1 MGVILEQADTQLLI
15 VGIVAGLGGA
25 RGQRLD
31 EGGPIVAG
39 LEVGGRPV
47 DRLEGAQSHE
57 GVVEP
62 LEELVGRHGL
72 RAARGLDL
80 DGAVV
85 RRVHL
90 VMRGAVH
97 EGRGHEEELEP
108 VRVLEAVEEPPHVVA
123 VLVAVLGHGVA
134 VGIPRLEDELGGA
147 ELDGVDD
154 LAQSLARSQ
163 ERHDQIDVA
172 GLLAAQERFEESQGF
187 HGAER
192 PVVAE
197 EVLILAPQ
205 DVLHDET
212 GHLVR
217 RVPARA
223 HRHVRDAG
231 VEHASRVLPAHH
243 ARELDG
249 GARPVRLVAGRVG
262 AVVEHP
268 VLHVDEPGEDEV
280 GKKLRASS
288 LVTHDLVP
296 QAEEDAVRVDDLAA
310 LDEGQPGIQLLREG
324 ALDGERLL
332 VAPVDVGEGRL
343 ALELQLVEP
352 HVVPRHL
359 AEELVPGIEPG
370 GDIPD
375 RLGQRQIGQLGPE
388 ELHQVRARP
397 RAEEA
402 VVIVH
407 ETNHA
412 VVEAL
417 MVRHVR
423 VGSVDAND
431 LTHQLGQ
438 GPAGPDQVV
447 EDLARPPLVALEDLL
462 LQSSIGIGH
471 FRLGGRA
478 GGDGHLD
485 SLPSRAR
492 CQSVSVPRMC
502 HAGLIVSNAVP
513 GRLG

>member
-72 RAARGLDL
+72 RAARGIDL

-97 EGRGHEEELEP
+97 EGRGHEEELEA

-187 HGAER
+187 HGTQR

-231 VEHASRVLPAHH
+231 IEHASRVLPAHH

-249 GARPVRLVAGRVG
+249 GAGSVRLVAGGVG

-268 VLHVDEPGEDEV
+268 VLHVDEPREDEM
-280 GKKLRASS
+280 GKELRASS

-359 AEELVPGIEPG
+359 AEKLVPGIEPG

-375 RLGQRQIGQLGPE
+375 RLGQRQIG
-388 ELHQVRARP
+388 
-397 RAEEA
+397 
-402 VVIVH
+402 
-407 ETNHA
+407 
-412 VVEAL
+412 
-417 MVRHVR
+417 
-423 VGSVDAND
+423 
-431 LTHQLGQ
+431 
-438 GPAGPDQVV
+438 
-447 EDLARPPLVALEDLL
+447 
-462 LQSSIGIGH
+462 
-471 FRLGGRA
+471 
-478 GGDGHLD
+478 
-485 SLPSRAR
+485 
-492 CQSVSVPRMC
+492 
-502 HAGLIVSNAVP
+502 
-513 GRLG
+513 